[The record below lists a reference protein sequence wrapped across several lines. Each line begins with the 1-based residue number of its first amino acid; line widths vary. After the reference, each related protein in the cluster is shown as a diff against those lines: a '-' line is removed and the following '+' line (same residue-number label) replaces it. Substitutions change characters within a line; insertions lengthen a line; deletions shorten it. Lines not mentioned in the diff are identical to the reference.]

1 MNLKTASILAFLV
14 AVAGA
19 LYLYK
24 TEHIFSRNPVTIV
37 IQVFAAVLMI
47 WARLTFGIRSFNA
60 SANATEGKLITHGP
74 YRWFRHP
81 IYAALIYFFVGSL
94 IAFPTIGV
102 FLVVLLIS
110 AGLFV
115 RMLLEEKSL
124 LSTYQEYSA
133 YCEKTKR
140 IIPLIF

>member
-1 MNLKTASILAFLV
+1 MNLKAASIIAFAV

-19 LYLYK
+19 AYLYQRGLL
-24 TEHIFSRNPVTIV
+24 FSDNPITI
-37 IQVFAAVLMI
+37 ILQILAALLMV

-81 IYAALIYFFVGSL
+81 IYASLIYFFIGSF
-94 IAFPTIGV
+94 IAYPTIEV
-102 FLVVLLIS
+102 FMVVLLITS
-110 AGLFV
+110 GLFV

-124 LSTYQEYSA
+124 SISYPEYAA
-133 YCEKTKR
+133 YSKKTKR
-140 IIPLIF
+140 IIPFVF